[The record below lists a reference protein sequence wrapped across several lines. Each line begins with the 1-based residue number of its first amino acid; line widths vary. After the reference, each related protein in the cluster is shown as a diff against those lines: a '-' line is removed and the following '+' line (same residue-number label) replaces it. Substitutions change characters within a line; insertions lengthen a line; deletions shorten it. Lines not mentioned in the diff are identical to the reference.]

1 MSAFS
6 SVSVK
11 VFYFHLLNISVCK
24 RLLIPHSFQGQ
35 ITDTF
40 NYTAFFLTLTGQNPG
55 NRQNPDCVCPRECIN
70 SGYSVLIVPY
80 TSTQQMQSYTVLRP
94 QLLKLDC

>member
-6 SVSVK
+6 SVNVK

-40 NYTAFFLTLTGQNPG
+40 NYTAFFLTLVKIQVIGKIQTVFAHVN
-55 NRQNPDCVCPRECIN
+55 
-70 SGYSVLIVPY
+70 VLTADI
-80 TSTQQMQSYTVLRP
+80 L
-94 QLLKLDC
+94 C